1 MAATTGGTPKLTVV
15 DNESDLANLGIERR
29 YAIASEFFPQ
39 WLKNEPIQFPP
50 DHDTFGWACRVPNC
64 AGMMCATYTL
74 RLCERHA
81 TEYLQVKDRL
91 TLGDFAKQARPQRSQ
106 RFGWALHRGP
116 DCEVCGSNREAV
128 TRGLCV
134 PHNNARVRASECG
147 IPRRDWLATAVPLL
161 PFPRCELGVCVHD
174 ATMIVQA
181 GTVSRRVC
189 RGHQLVWS
197 RWSKTLTKPPTSRQ
211 AEEWLRREDDGDPMR
226 PHESRGLLSL
236 SDLPASLQ
244 REVRYGIYRHAKAPN
259 RTQWRPLPIREA
271 LDRLAAEGIETLA
284 DPRVEAIAAA
294 AKRGSMVKRVLTD
307 LPVVARPL
315 LLDAKSAKAVGVFD
329 PVFVGGEP
337 FQSSSVRHRR
347 NLFDLRNV
355 SQRWLRDSLWDYL
368 SDQALATNGKR
379 ATLATIQ
386 LRITSVVV
394 LSYMLRQ
401 IRKDGG
407 NAAERLT
414 SEDSAALGDL
424 WDIWVSEQIHVP
436 CIKRSNRRVVDEHTA
451 LIRARFK
458 FTTNARIVLLHAL
471 NHKMIARE
479 TESFILRFPEYSRPK
494 SSPRPRPLSDE
505 DFMRLVSEE
514 SITKLAES
522 DKNDV
527 GIADIWV
534 THAFQGGRINE
545 TVALR
550 LGCIGLVGAMQPYLW
565 RDISKAGQP
574 DYGVPCHHPVY
585 QRLLKRQEKTRQ
597 LLRQRY
603 AEELSKLGKRQVT
616 ALEAKWDREMP
627 LFPRPASNPDLV
639 IPFSV
644 SGFQD
649 SWMTWLE
656 QIGVAGVT
664 SHRTRATMATALL
677 DNGAPPRLVQQILGH
692 ISDAALAYYGRY
704 SDATIVRHLQMF
716 WAGGPGTSK
725 PGAIVAQ
732 PSDFTDSTST
742 AARIDLAVV
751 PVEHGLCRYGPVVGG
766 ALCPK
771 QKNCTTG
778 PGGVCEHFAL
788 TGADLA
794 YWERKRDAGYQFAEG
809 APTEEAREYILSQWR
824 EWEPVIDGL
833 REALDDAGL
842 LEAAE
847 QLDLRSPAQ
856 DYFNPVFSI
865 GWTAKELDH
874 ESGEVGSGDDGSE
887 STAS

>member
-1 MAATTGGTPKLTVV
+1 M
-15 DNESDLANLGIERR
+15 
-29 YAIASEFFPQ
+29 
-39 WLKNEPIQFPP
+39 
-50 DHDTFGWACRVPNC
+50 
-64 AGMMCATYTL
+64 
-74 RLCERHA
+74 
-81 TEYLQVKDRL
+81 
-91 TLGDFAKQARPQRSQ
+91 
-106 RFGWALHRGP
+106 
-116 DCEVCGSNREAV
+116 
-128 TRGLCV
+128 
-134 PHNNARVRASECG
+134 RASECG
-147 IPRRDWLATAVPLL
+147 TPRPDWLSTAVPL
-161 PFPRCELGVCVHD
+161 PPVACCELGVCVRD
-174 ATMIVQA
+174 AAMTIGV

-197 RWSKTLTKPPTSRQ
+197 RWRKALKKPPTRGQ
-211 AEEWLRREDDGDPMR
+211 AEEWFCREDDGDSMR

-244 REVRYGIYRHAKAPN
+244 REVRYGIYRHAKTPN
-259 RTQWRPLPIREA
+259 RTQWRPLDIREA
-271 LDRLAAEGIETLA
+271 LNRLAAEGIETLA

-294 AKRGSMVKRVLTD
+294 AKRGMVKRVLTD
-307 LPVVARPL
+307 LPIAARPL
-315 LLDAKSAKAVGVFD
+315 LLDAKSAKEAGVFD

-347 NLFDLRNV
+347 YLFDLRNV
-355 SQRWLRDSLWDYL
+355 SQRWLRDVLWDYL

-379 ATLATIQ
+379 ATLTTIE
-386 LRITSVVV
+386 LRISSVIV

-401 IRKDGG
+401 IRQDAG
-407 NAAERLT
+407 NVAELLT

-424 WDIWVSEQIHVP
+424 WNIWVSENIHVP
-436 CIKRSNRRVVDEHTA
+436 CIKPPNRPVKDERTA
-451 LIRARFK
+451 LVRARFN
-458 FTTNARIVLLHAL
+458 FTMNARTVLLHAL
-471 NHKMIARE
+471 NHNTIARE

-505 DFMRLVSEE
+505 DFMRLVSDE
-514 SITKLAES
+514 SITKLE
-522 DKNDV
+522 DLDTNDV

-545 TVALR
+545 TLTLR
-550 LGCIGLVGAMQPYLW
+550 LGCIGFVGAMQPYLW

-574 DYGVPCHHPVY
+574 DYGIPCHQPVY

-603 AEELSKLGKRQVT
+603 AKELSKLGKRQAT

-627 LFPRPASNPDLV
+627 LFPRPTSNPDVV

-664 SHRTRATMATALL
+664 SHRTRATMATTLL

-692 ISDAALAYYGRY
+692 FSDAALAFYGRY

-732 PSDFTDSTST
+732 PSDFADSTST

-833 REALDDAGL
+833 REALDEAGL

-856 DYFNPVFSI
+856 DYFNPLFSI
-865 GWTAKELDH
+865 GWTAKELDQVP
-874 ESGEVGSGDDGSE
+874 GQGGGGDDGCE
-887 STAS
+887 ATAS